1 MVTLTVCLVCACWL
15 RVTSPLCA
23 RARNEPS
30 RTFNLLLVKSK
41 TFKNLLWHYAKQVLT
56 YGIVGTFNQ
65 EKGLVWAFSVIVKSL
80 RTFVWSCTFMAL
92 WYDTW
97 RDHRQGLNCCSDLA
111 ISFHYINPDWMLLL
125 EYFIYHLRPYGHDYS
140 GEAGVATRNRVRL
153 NITSDL
159 GSLVRWLGDPG
170 PAPGGCCYYSACYL
184 FVKTIWT
191 VTAVELQTINR
202 RCFHNH
208 VEGPY

>member
-1 MVTLTVCLVCACWL
+1 MEILSPSIYIFPEYYKPQFYPGQCSIHVHSSC
-15 RVTSPLCA
+15 VTS
-23 RARNEPS
+23 RAFSWLKAPTS
-30 RTFNLLLVKSK
+30 AF
-41 TFKNLLWHYAKQVLT
+41 TFKTLLKDTMLNGHLLWNLCEPLFEAVLS
-56 YGIVGTFNQ
+56 
-65 EKGLVWAFSVIVKSL
+65 W
-80 RTFVWSCTFMAL
+80 RH
-92 WYDTW
+92 DTW
-97 RDHRQGLNCCSDLA
+97 CDHRQGLNCCSDLA

-170 PAPGGCCYYSACYL
+170 PAPGGCCYYSVCYL